1 MLGRSSCWRVV
12 TVALLAL
19 LPCLTQAF
27 DVKLDSSKVSDQL
40 KLTLSPP
47 QPNVSLLKL
56 DAVIDTTGKAI
67 ATNVVSA
74 CVFNCTVYRLLLLVH
89 GGSSGEAMDSERGS
103 SDP

>member
-1 MLGRSSCWRVV
+1 MMPGRSSCWRVAA
-12 TVALLAL
+12 VALLAL

-27 DVKLDSSKVSDQL
+27 DVQLASSKVSDEL

-74 CVFNCTVYRLLLLVH
+74 PACLCHV
-89 GGSSGEAMDSERGS
+89 
-103 SDP
+103 